1 VVTFFHEFGHMMHEV
16 LGGKQHWAGQSGITT
31 EGDFVEA
38 PSQMLEEMF
47 HDPAILQGFAR
58 DYKTGQTMPLELIS
72 RMNRA
77 SYYGRAS
84 WVQGQLFYSTYALQ
98 VHDRSPDK
106 VDLDALLKEDFTR
119 FNPFQFV
126 DGDHF
131 YAAFTHLTGY
141 SSNYYTYV
149 LDKVIAVD
157 FYAAFDPNNLL
168 DGPAA
173 LRYRH
178 TVLEPGSSKPAA
190 QLVQDFL
197 GRPQSVD
204 ALKHW
209 MDKEFEPAPAAKK

>member
-1 VVTFFHEFGHMMHEV
+1 
-16 LGGKQHWAGQSGITT
+16 
-31 EGDFVEA
+31 
-38 PSQMLEEMF
+38 
-47 HDPAILQGFAR
+47 
-58 DYKTGQTMPLELIS
+58 
-72 RMNRA
+72 
-77 SYYGRAS
+77 
-84 WVQGQLFYSTYALQ
+84 
-98 VHDRSPDK
+98 
-106 VDLDALLKEDFTR
+106 
-119 FNPFQFV
+119 
-126 DGDHF
+126 
-131 YAAFTHLTGY
+131 
-141 SSNYYTYV
+141 
-149 LDKVIAVD
+149 VD